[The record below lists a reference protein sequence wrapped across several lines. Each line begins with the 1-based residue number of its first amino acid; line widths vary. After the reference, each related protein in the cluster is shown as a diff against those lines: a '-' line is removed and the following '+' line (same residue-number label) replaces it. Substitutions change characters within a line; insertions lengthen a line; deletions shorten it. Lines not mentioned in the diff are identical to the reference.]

1 MTCLDIIASDGGSS
15 KKITNTEFN
24 WTKARHGSSFPHK
37 RTPSKAR
44 TCMRGV
50 SKWVLF
56 GHALIRLSPGAF
68 SEREDGDRRCA
79 PLRAPGG
86 RGAHALRGMQW
97 GWCRGWRG
105 CRRGSAG
112 DPLGHSRHAGQD
124 TPQVSRS
131 SDGAPQETQRRPHQ
145 DLQAHQRGKNSAVT
159 TYLPG
164 KLGLP
169 SRRNS
174 PFLHFFANNSFLK
187 TCIKF
192 FTFYA
197 YIYNY
202 IYIYVYMSYII
213 NDCQE
218 FYDML

>member
-1 MTCLDIIASDGGSS
+1 
-15 KKITNTEFN
+15 
-24 WTKARHGSSFPHK
+24 
-37 RTPSKAR
+37 
-44 TCMRGV
+44 MRGV
-50 SKWVLF
+50 SKRVLF
-56 GHALIRLSPGAF
+56 GRRHALIRLSPGAF
-68 SEREDGDRRCA
+68 SEREDGDRWCA

-145 DLQAHQRGKNSAVT
+145 DLQAHQRGKNSVVT
-159 TYLPG
+159 IYLRKARASAEVHARFLASGPF
-164 KLGLP
+164 
-169 SRRNS
+169 SR
-174 PFLHFFANNSFLK
+174 

-192 FTFYA
+192 LTPTFIIL
-197 YIYNY
+197 YIQLLLSHHYSRKY
-202 IYIYVYMSYII
+202 
-213 NDCQE
+213 
-218 FYDML
+218 LTH